1 MKAHWVGVLAAL
13 GSLAGCGISDPR
25 DLGTLDFEI
34 REFTVTDTTA
44 SFPMPIELVVRTEE
58 QAPCLKYVLQRQVGF
73 GTDRVIVVLT
83 QTDLP
88 ESTCIPHTG
97 PFEFSYPIGFGPV
110 TTDNPFFLTFE
121 RAGSVDRYV
130 VIVSDTTID
139 IAPLRSVFTHPTA
152 THVVRG
158 Q

>member
-1 MKAHWVGVLAAL
+1 MKAHLVGTFAAIGAL
-13 GSLAGCGISDPR
+13 VGCGVSDPK
-25 DLGTLDFEI
+25 DLGTLSFEI
-34 REFTVTDTTA
+34 REFPDTTHTI
-44 SFPMPIELVVRTEE
+44 SMPIELVVGTEE
-58 QAPCLKYVLQRQVGF
+58 QAPCLRYVLQRQVGF
-73 GTDRVIVVLT
+73 GTDRVIVDLT

-88 ESTCIPHTG
+88 ETPCIPHTG
-97 PFEFSYPIGFGPV
+97 PFQFSYPIGFGPV